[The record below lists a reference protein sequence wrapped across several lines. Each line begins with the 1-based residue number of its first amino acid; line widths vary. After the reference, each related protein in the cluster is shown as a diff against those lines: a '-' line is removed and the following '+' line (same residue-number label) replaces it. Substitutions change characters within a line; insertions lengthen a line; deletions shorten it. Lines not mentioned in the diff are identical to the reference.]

1 MAVLM
6 SVVFCV
12 PTFYLCSV
20 GGSFFV
26 WWLVYLVSLSDGICA
41 RFTSLHTLHTLCH
54 LAAAHWGSSYHGV
67 FHALVIV
74 VLWQVS
80 STCS

>member
-41 RFTSLHTLHTLCH
+41 YFSPLILHLNTPALSRRCSACH
-54 LAAAHWGSSYHGV
+54 HSAAYWAAQQS
-67 FHALVIV
+67 
-74 VLWQVS
+74 
-80 STCS
+80 